1 MQMTIFPDLELEYD
15 HSKIL
20 SGETN
25 TENLPGFVLLLSV
38 EELTKKKKSLFYCN
52 YNVGVKRPT
61 FF

>member
-38 EELTKKKKSLFYCN
+38 EELTKRKNRCFIA
-52 YNVGVKRPT
+52 T
-61 FF
+61 TMWA